1 MGVVDSYQVSLK
13 AGNRIIHT
21 LPVSR
26 SSPPECSFSSLV
38 AGQLYS
44 VVIVTR
50 SGDLE
55 NATTV
60 QTRTREKN
68 HDYIRFM
75 LIR

>member
-1 MGVVDSYQVSLK
+1 MGVVDSYLVRLK
-13 AGNRIIHT
+13 AGNRIVHA
-21 LPVSR
+21 LAVSR

-50 SGDLE
+50 SGDME

-60 QTRTREKN
+60 DTRTREEN
-68 HDYIRFM
+68 HDYIRFS